1 MEPTPS
7 EAAAS
12 LATAHALRRHVDRN
26 TPYESRSFFGWAI
39 FVLAMLPPF
48 AVVNPNIWGPIVFVL
63 AIAGGVTTTRYF
75 QRRISRVLPSGGG
88 RSWIVWIP
96 WAAWYGA
103 LIAMGNLLQ
112 SRSGFIW
119 PVAAVAAAVP
129 LLVVGVHLARQGR

>member
-7 EAAAS
+7 EAAAF
-12 LATAHALRRHVDRN
+12 LATADALRSQVDRN
-26 TPYESRSFFGWAI
+26 TPHESRAFFGWAI

-48 AVVNPNIWGPIVFVL
+48 AVVNPNIWGPILSVV
-63 AIAGGVTTTRYF
+63 AIAGWVATMHYF
-75 QRRISRVLPSGGG
+75 QRRTSRVLPPGGG
-88 RSWIVWIP
+88 GSWIVWIP

-103 LIAMGNLLQ
+103 LIAIAELLQ

-119 PVAAVAAAVP
+119 TVAAVAAAVP